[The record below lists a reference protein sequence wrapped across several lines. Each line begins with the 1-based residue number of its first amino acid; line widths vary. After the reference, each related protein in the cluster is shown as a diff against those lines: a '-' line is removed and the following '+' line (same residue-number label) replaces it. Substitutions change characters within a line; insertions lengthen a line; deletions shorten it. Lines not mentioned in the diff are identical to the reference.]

1 MAEKQLELKDHN
13 DIDFNRTNFV
23 VLRPNTY
30 NYEWHIEACT
40 FYFGEADKIR
50 HALEA
55 KGTQTQDIEKHTN
68 FVVLRPNTYNYEWH
82 IEACTFYFGEAD
94 KVRSAVEA
102 KGGEG
107 IRIIHA
113 KDPADREGIKILQME
128 DYAYSS
134 NLELK

>member
-1 MAEKQLELKDHN
+1 MAEKQLELKDSN

-55 KGTQTQDIEKHTN
+55 KG
-68 FVVLRPNTYNYEWH
+68 V
-82 IEACTFYFGEAD
+82 
-94 KVRSAVEA
+94 
-102 KGGEG
+102 EG
-107 IRIIHA
+107 IQ
-113 KDPADREGIKILQME
+113 IKQME
-128 DYAYSS
+128 DYANY
-134 NLELK
+134 EIK